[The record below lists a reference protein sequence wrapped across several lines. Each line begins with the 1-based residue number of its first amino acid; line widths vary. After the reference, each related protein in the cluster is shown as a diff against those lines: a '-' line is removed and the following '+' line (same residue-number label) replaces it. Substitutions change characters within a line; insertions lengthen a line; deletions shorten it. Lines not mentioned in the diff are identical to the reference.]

1 MATSRSDGAPAEG
14 EVEGEISVRG
24 MPNEAETAA
33 LIAVLSGLRSP
44 AELRQRRGIHVGLA
58 RKDSSVQ
65 PRAWPDRTG
74 TVALGR
80 SGLRSPWVVLVDP
93 EGNEFCVLGAF

>member
-44 AELRQRRGIHVGLA
+44 AGAPANGEESTSAWRG
-58 RKDSSVQ
+58 
-65 PRAWPDRTG
+65 RTLLSNRVHG
-74 TVALGR
+74 PIGPGRWR
-80 SGLRSPWVVLVDP
+80 SGGR
-93 EGNEFCVLGAF
+93 A